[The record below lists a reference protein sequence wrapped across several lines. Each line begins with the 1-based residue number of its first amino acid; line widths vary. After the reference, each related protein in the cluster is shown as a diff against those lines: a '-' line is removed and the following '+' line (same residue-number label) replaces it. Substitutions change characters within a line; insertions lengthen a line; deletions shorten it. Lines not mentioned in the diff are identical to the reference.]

1 MTKTRK
7 NEAKTGESILNSV
20 LYCVISAV
28 IGYGLFLILSLLLNV
43 LSMNNADL
51 FYKSNYILYIILA
64 VSALIS
70 GIIATKVSK
79 LKAIISGS
87 LNGLLLSTLIV
98 LQLSLFGK
106 LTVSIK
112 LLIIILIILI
122 SSAVSA
128 IIFKNFKR

>member
-7 NEAKTGESILNSV
+7 NEAKTGESILNSL

-43 LSMNNADL
+43 LSINNADL

-79 LKAIISGS
+79 LKAIICGS
-87 LNGLLLSTLIV
+87 LNGLLLSILIV

-122 SSAVSA
+122 SSTVSA

>member
-7 NEAKTGESILNSV
+7 NETKAGESILNSL

-43 LSMNNADL
+43 LSINNADL

-112 LLIIILIILI
+112 LLIIILIVLT
-122 SSAVSA
+122 SSTVSA

>member
-7 NEAKTGESILNSV
+7 NEAKTGEGILNSL

-43 LSMNNADL
+43 LSINNADL
-51 FYKSNYILYIILA
+51 FYKSNCILYIILA

-70 GIIATKVSK
+70 GVIATKVSK
-79 LKAIISGS
+79 LKAIICGS
-87 LNGLLLSTLIV
+87 LNGLLLSILIV

-122 SSAVSA
+122 SSTVSA

>member
-7 NEAKTGESILNSV
+7 NEAKTGESITNSL

-43 LSMNNADL
+43 LSINNADL

-64 VSALIS
+64 ISALIS

-79 LKAIISGS
+79 LKAIICGS
-87 LNGLLLSTLIV
+87 LNGLLLSILIV

-122 SSAVSA
+122 SSTVSA

>member
-43 LSMNNADL
+43 LSINNADL

-64 VSALIS
+64 VSAIIS

-79 LKAIISGS
+79 LKAILSGG
-87 LNGLLLSTLIV
+87 LNGLLLSILIV

-106 LTVSIK
+106 ITVSIR
-112 LLIIILIILI
+112 LLILVLIILI
-122 SSAVSA
+122 SSTVSA

>member
-7 NEAKTGESILNSV
+7 NEAKRGESILNSL

-43 LSMNNADL
+43 LSINNAEL

-79 LKAIISGS
+79 LKAIICGS
-87 LNGLLLSTLIV
+87 LNGLLLSILIF

-106 LTVSIK
+106 IAVSIR
-112 LLIIILIILI
+112 LLILVLIIII
-122 SSAVSA
+122 SSMVSA

>member
-7 NEAKTGESILNSV
+7 NEAKTGESIMNSL

-43 LSMNNADL
+43 LSINNADL

-70 GIIATKVSK
+70 GIIAIKVSK
-79 LKAIISGS
+79 LKAIICGS
-87 LNGLLLSTLIV
+87 LNGLLLSILIV

-122 SSAVSA
+122 SSTVSA

>member
-28 IGYGLFLILSLLLNV
+28 IGYGMFLILSLLLNV
-43 LSMNNADL
+43 LSINNADL

-79 LKAIISGS
+79 LKAIICGS
-87 LNGLLLSTLIV
+87 LNGLLLSILIV

-106 LTVSIK
+106 IAVSIR
-112 LLIIILIILI
+112 LLILVLIIII
-122 SSAVSA
+122 SSMVSA

>member
-7 NEAKTGESILNSV
+7 NETKPGESILNSL

-28 IGYGLFLILSLLLNV
+28 IGYGLFLMLSLLLNV
-43 LSMNNADL
+43 LSINNADL

-70 GIIATKVSK
+70 GVIATKVSK
-79 LKAIISGS
+79 LKAIICGS
-87 LNGLLLSTLIV
+87 LNGLLLSILIV

-106 LTVSIK
+106 IAVSIR
-112 LLIIILIILI
+112 LFILVLIILI
-122 SSAVSA
+122 SSTVSA

>member
-7 NEAKTGESILNSV
+7 NEAKRGESILNSL

-43 LSMNNADL
+43 LSINNADL

-79 LKAIISGS
+79 LKAIICGS

-122 SSAVSA
+122 SSTVSA

>member
-7 NEAKTGESILNSV
+7 NEAKTGESILNSL

-43 LSMNNADL
+43 LSINNADL

-87 LNGLLLSTLIV
+87 LNGLFLSILIV

-106 LTVSIK
+106 IAVSIR
-112 LLIIILIILI
+112 LLILVLIIII
-122 SSAVSA
+122 SSTVSA

>member
-28 IGYGLFLILSLLLNV
+28 IGYGLFFILSLLLNV

-112 LLIIILIILI
+112 LLIIILIVLT
-122 SSAVSA
+122 SSTVSA

>member
-7 NEAKTGESILNSV
+7 NEAKTGESILNSL

-43 LSMNNADL
+43 LSINNADL

-79 LKAIISGS
+79 LKAIICGS
-87 LNGLLLSTLIV
+87 LNGLLIV

-122 SSAVSA
+122 SSTVSA

>member
-7 NEAKTGESILNSV
+7 NETKPGESILNSL

-43 LSMNNADL
+43 LSINNAEL

-79 LKAIISGS
+79 LKAIICGS
-87 LNGLLLSTLIV
+87 LNGLLLSILIF

-106 LTVSIK
+106 IAVSIR
-112 LLIIILIILI
+112 LLILVLIIII
-122 SSAVSA
+122 SSMVSA

>member
-28 IGYGLFLILSLLLNV
+28 IGYGLFLILSLLLNA
-43 LSMNNADL
+43 LSINHADL

-79 LKAIISGS
+79 LKAIICGS
-87 LNGLLLSTLIV
+87 LNGLLLSTLII

-106 LTVSIK
+106 IAVSIR
-112 LLIIILIILI
+112 LLILVLIIII
-122 SSAVSA
+122 SSTVSA

>member
-7 NEAKTGESILNSV
+7 NETKPGESILNSL

-43 LSMNNADL
+43 LSINNADL

-79 LKAIISGS
+79 LKAIICGS
-87 LNGLLLSTLIV
+87 LNGLLLSILIV

-112 LLIIILIILI
+112 LLIMILIILI
-122 SSAVSA
+122 SSTVSA

>member
-28 IGYGLFLILSLLLNV
+28 IGYGMFLILSLLLNV
-43 LSMNNADL
+43 LSINNADL

-79 LKAIISGS
+79 LKAIICGS
-87 LNGLLLSTLIV
+87 LNGLLLSILIV

-128 IIFKNFKR
+128 IILKNFKR

>member
-7 NEAKTGESILNSV
+7 NEAKTGESILNSL

-43 LSMNNADL
+43 LSINNADL

-70 GIIATKVSK
+70 GVIATKVSK
-79 LKAIISGS
+79 LKAIICGS
-87 LNGLLLSTLIV
+87 LNGLLLSILIV

-122 SSAVSA
+122 SSTVSA

>member
-7 NEAKTGESILNSV
+7 NEAKTGESILNSL

-43 LSMNNADL
+43 LSINNAEL

-79 LKAIISGS
+79 LKAIICGS
-87 LNGLLLSTLIV
+87 LNGLLLSILIV

-122 SSAVSA
+122 SSTVSA

>member
-1 MTKTRK
+1 MTKTKK
-7 NEAKTGESILNSV
+7 NEAKRGESILNSL

-43 LSMNNADL
+43 LSINNADL

-79 LKAIISGS
+79 LKAIICGS
-87 LNGLLLSTLIV
+87 LNGLLLSILIV

-112 LLIIILIILI
+112 LLIIIIIILI
-122 SSAVSA
+122 SSTVSA